1 MKVMLVPSAIAAG
14 PRQYLTTFIV
24 DDRVAIDAGSLGYFG
39 SPAEQ
44 ARIRHVFL
52 THAHIDHLGSLPI
65 YLENVSDNSTACPT
79 IHGTEDVLDVVRRD
93 LLNDRLFPDFVRLS
107 REGPE
112 LVKLQ
117 SIVPGQPMCIDR
129 LCLTAVPLNHVVP
142 TVGYIIDDGQAS
154 IAIVTDTAE
163 SDAIWEVCNRT
174 ANLRAVFL
182 ELTFPRSMTW
192 LAEISKHL
200 TPAGFA
206 SEVAKLKKNVTVYAI
221 HVKARFY
228 DQVAAEL
235 AELHLPNVRLLEP
248 GVPLLIE

>member
-14 PRQYLTTFIV
+14 PRQYLTTFII
-24 DDRVAIDAGSLGYFG
+24 DDRLAVDAGSLGYFG
-39 SPAEQ
+39 TPAEQ

-65 YLENVSDNSTACPT
+65 YLENVSDYGSVCPT
-79 IHGTEDVLDVVRRD
+79 VHATAEVLDVVRRD

-107 REGPE
+107 QEGPK

-117 SIVPGQPMCIDR
+117 SITPGQPICIEQ

-142 TVGYIIDDGQAS
+142 TVGYLIDDGRVS
-154 IAIVTDTAE
+154 IAIVTDTAQ
-163 SDAIWEVCNRT
+163 SDAIWDACNRT
-174 ANLRAVFL
+174 ENLRAVFL
-182 ELTFPRSMTW
+182 ELTFPESMTW

-200 TPAGFA
+200 TPTGFA
-206 SEVAKLKKNVTVYAI
+206 GELRKLKKDVPVYAI
-221 HVKARFY
+221 HIKARFF
-228 DQVAAEL
+228 DQVIAEL
-235 AELHLPNVRLLEP
+235 EALRQPRVRLLEP